1 MYVTFLYNIVTTY
14 DIPSCFHL
22 LTLPQTEQ
30 YISTRDAM
38 SVTETTI

>member
-1 MYVTFLYNIVTTY
+1 MYVTFSYNIVTTY